1 MTCILY
7 GLEMLIG
14 IYSFFEYKDSVST
27 HGEL

>member
-1 MTCILY
+1 MHFIW
-7 GLEMLIG
+7 LESLMLIG